1 MPRPT
6 DIADITYSLL
16 VLNVNFRTT
25 ADDLFPL
32 FEKYGNVI
40 DVFIPRDRRTGES
53 RGFAFVRYMYKD
65 EAQKAVDKLDGRVV
79 DGREIA
85 VQFAKY
91 GPHAERIHDGR
102 IVEKLP
108 QCRGRSRSRS
118 PRRRSQD
125 GYYEDRD
132 YRRRYRSR
140 SMQRHEHKRDYWHRS
155 RSYSGSPDY
164 DRGCGRRRYDD
175 ERRSRGRSFGRNL
188 SPRRATSPRIG
199 SPRRHSHRHSI
210 TPVPLSNLQ
219 TCKIYRQMEQDGIAF
234 SMMWLLVL
242 FVTSRW
248 MIVTLMLIVDV
259 DNSLKYIV
267 F

>member
-1 MPRPT
+1 MAPELRGVSL
-6 DIADITYSLL
+6 TYALGEVRTSWG
-16 VLNVNFRTT
+16 TT

-53 RGFAFVRYMYKD
+53 CGFAFVRYMYKN

-132 YRRRYRSR
+132 YRRRYGAEVCIGMSING
-140 SMQRHEHKRDYWHRS
+140 DYWHRS

-175 ERRSRGRSFGRNL
+175 ERRSRGRSFGSASPNRNL

-199 SPRRHSHRHSI
+199 SPRRHI
-210 TPVPLSNLQ
+210 GAPLSPCN
-219 TCKIYRQMEQDGIAF
+219 RV
-234 SMMWLLVL
+234 LVK
-242 FVTSRW
+242 T
-248 MIVTLMLIVDV
+248 
-259 DNSLKYIV
+259 
-267 F
+267 

>member
-53 RGFAFVRYMYKD
+53 HGFAFVRYMYKD

-79 DGREIA
+79 DGREFA

-140 SMQRHEHKRDYWHRS
+140 SMHRHEHKRDYWHRS

-175 ERRSRGRSFGRNL
+175 ERRSRGRSFGSASPNRNL

-210 TPVPLSNLQ
+210 TPVPLQ
-219 TCKIYRQMEQDGIAF
+219 PGR
-234 SMMWLLVL
+234 
-242 FVTSRW
+242 
-248 MIVTLMLIVDV
+248 
-259 DNSLKYIV
+259 
-267 F
+267 